1 MKTRSQTAVAN
12 SLTNRTK
19 RVSRKV
25 VRLIDEYD
33 KYTSGKYHGWNDTYD
48 RQYHIDDIHNMYH
61 VNIDSDEEEDYENFH
76 IKRKEFRFMPQIPN
90 APLKRKKFTKE
101 DYDTSDG
108 FVVCDENDVN
118 WSDYENEL

>member
-12 SLTNRTK
+12 SLNNRNK

-61 VNIDSDEEEDYENFH
+61 VNIDSDEEEDYYENFHNFH
-76 IKRKEFRFMPQIPN
+76 IKRKEFRFQN

-101 DYDTSDG
+101 GYDTSDD

>member
-1 MKTRSQTAVAN
+1 MNTRSQTTH
-12 SLTNRTK
+12 LTNRNK
-19 RVSRKV
+19 RISRQV
-25 VRLIDEYD
+25 VRLIDEYN

-48 RQYHIDDIHNMYH
+48 RQYHIDDMYH
-61 VNIDSDEEEDYENFH
+61 VNIDSDEEEDYYKNFH
-76 IKRKEFRFMPQIPN
+76 IKRKEFRFQN

-101 DYDTSDG
+101 GYDTSDD

>member
-1 MKTRSQTAVAN
+1 MKTRSQTAVEN
-12 SLTNRTK
+12 TLKNRTK

-48 RQYHIDDIHNMYH
+48 RGYHIDHMCN

-76 IKRKEFRFMPQIPN
+76 IKRKDFRFMPQIPN
-90 APLKRKKFTKE
+90 TPLKRKKFTKE
-101 DYDTSDG
+101 GYDTSDG
-108 FVVCDENDVN
+108 FVVNDENDVI
-118 WSDYENEL
+118 WSDYKN